1 MTRTTLSLLA
11 AVAALTA
18 LPVAGSAQLI
28 AKDRAPMK
36 SIAQIAVE
44 SPNHK
49 TLVAALQAAG
59 LVETLQGPGPFTVF
73 APTDAAFA
81 KLPAGSVDAL
91 LADRAALT
99 SVLTYHVVS
108 GQVLAGQIVRANGAT
123 PSTVNGSPLDIVVR
137 DGKVYVNGAQ
147 VSTADIRASNGVI
160 HVIDGVLLPATAPA
174 AAGQ

>member
-1 MTRTTLSLLA
+1 MLRTTLSLLV
-11 AVAALTA
+11 AVTA
-18 LPVAGSAQLI
+18 LATLPGTGSAQLVT
-28 AKDRAPMK
+28 KDRAPMR
-36 SIAQIAVE
+36 SIAEIAVD

-81 KLPAGSVDAL
+81 KLPAGTVESL
-91 LADRAALT
+91 LADRAAL
-99 SVLTYHVVS
+99 SSILTYHVVS
-108 GQVLAGQIVRANGAT
+108 GQVLAGAIVRANGAT
-123 PSTVNGSPLDIVVR
+123 PSTVNGRPLDVVVR

-147 VSTADIRASNGVI
+147 VTTADIRASNGVI
-160 HVIDGVLLPATAPA
+160 HVIDGVLLPPTGP